1 MKTNHTKPLLPSI
14 WTFRHLGTINTS
26 TLTKVILKIT
36 PSGTPG
42 EIADIQLTSLF
53 RRGTGHEI
61 STGATVVVVAV
72 SKVVVV
78 VIATST
84 ASSTIVVSKST
95 TTTATTSRGGF
106 TILTNKDWTTI
117 QFRILEFTNGTLGFF
132 GALVDD
138 YSAAFGSTV
147 VALENVSL
155 VNVSNPAHMILQL
168 LPSSLIRKVTNI
180 NVHVTQLV
188 VVSSTT
194 TSCTTTNTIQSTTML
209 STMTMLPM
217 MSTTR
222 NLLLPILPHKNL
234 PPTQFR
240 IIQSINRILRSL
252 LIGKLHNS
260 TSFGTSII
268 HHHHF
273 GKLYLTCI
281 THMIF
286 QILPCH
292 LIGQI
297 TNINTFGTGIRRLF
311 RLTIF
316 PHKNLPT
323 H

>member
-53 RRGTGHEI
+53 GRGTGHEI

-78 VIATST
+78 IATST
-84 ASSTIVVSKST
+84 ASSTIVISKST
-95 TTTATTSRGGF
+95 TATSSRGGF
-106 TILTNKDWTTI
+106 TILTNKDWTTV

-138 YSAAFGSTV
+138 DSATFGSTV

-168 LPSSLIRKVTNI
+168 LPSSFVRKVTNI

-209 STMTMLPM
+209 STMTMLTM

-252 LIGKLHNS
+252 LIGKLHNP
-260 TSFGTSII
+260 TPFGTSII
-268 HHHHF
+268 HHHNF

-297 TNINTFGTGIRRLF
+297 TNIDTFGTGIRRLF